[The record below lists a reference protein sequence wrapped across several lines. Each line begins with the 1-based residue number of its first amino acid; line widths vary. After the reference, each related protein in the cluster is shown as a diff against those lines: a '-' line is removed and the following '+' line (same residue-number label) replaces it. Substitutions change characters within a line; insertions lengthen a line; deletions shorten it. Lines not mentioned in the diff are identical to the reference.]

1 MSWSR
6 SELIETLR
14 LSAQIGWAPAGWRRP
29 AQAAVRRPGE
39 QDIRISAS
47 IVRPRH
53 ENGAGGL
60 ADGHPREAVE
70 AVCAPREWL
79 RDRDDRR
86 DSLLHVERLAAVE
99 GPGEQDLVFVEI
111 LPSDVHLPSGADGDR
126 RALVLRVRGMAER
139 KDRGPGQAP
148 VRGPLEHDLRAV
160 APLEEGP
167 RDVHVPVTG
176 AARVVDRDPLFVGN
190 ARVPWTA
197 EFVARGVVA
206 GENNRCEVVRC
217 PEVRVPSE
225 DEPTR
230 EFCRRRSE

>member
-1 MSWSR
+1 
-6 SELIETLR
+6 
-14 LSAQIGWAPAGWRRP
+14 
-29 AQAAVRRPGE
+29 
-39 QDIRISAS
+39 
-47 IVRPRH
+47 
-53 ENGAGGL
+53 
-60 ADGHPREAVE
+60 
-70 AVCAPREWL
+70 
-79 RDRDDRR
+79 
-86 DSLLHVERLAAVE
+86 
-99 GPGEQDLVFVEI
+99 
-111 LPSDVHLPSGADGDR
+111 
-126 RALVLRVRGMAER
+126 
-139 KDRGPGQAP
+139 GPGQAP

-190 ARVPWTA
+190 AGVPWTA

-230 EFCRRRSE
+230 EFCRRRSEREPRQVDSAVAVRGDHGIASVFPSRVVHGRCLACTESGVSASSTKAMAPIRNEPAIQFIIDPPRTIPPGIGATVYSVTETAGIGRERWVRPGTVTYRSISNIEAP